1 MPGFFIN
8 FITPDKHHVYRPI
21 LPPLP
26 FTPSQISHFPSSV
39 AFSSIMTV
47 HSHELFIVSSHP
59 LVVVSGITR
68 QGAADAAVA
77 FGARCLMFDFIPE
90 STHCLS
96 AERAADIVSANVGRM
111 GYFTAQNIDKIPQ
124 IMRRARLDYACLSGA
139 CEPQV
144 AAHTLGVQRIV
155 RHVPASADM
164 QRELD
169 AWGPYCAAF
178 RITTGHA
185 PRAARLLISRP
196 QLRTDAGLADG
207 VELLS
212 GANLLREVLA
222 VQSAT

>member
-1 MPGFFIN
+1 
-8 FITPDKHHVYRPI
+8 
-21 LPPLP
+21 
-26 FTPSQISHFPSSV
+26 
-39 AFSSIMTV
+39 MTV

-90 STHCLS
+90 SPHYLS
-96 AERAADIVSANVGRM
+96 VERAADIASANVGRI
-111 GYFTAQNIDKIPQ
+111 GRLAAHDLAEIPKIMQ
-124 IMRRARLDYACLSGA
+124 QARLDYVCLSGA
-139 CEPQV
+139 CEPQK
-144 AAHTLGVQRIV
+144 AARVLGVHRIIRDLSTV
-155 RHVPASADM
+155 AEI
-164 QRELD
+164 QRETD
-169 AWGPYCAAF
+169 AWTECCAAF
-178 RITTGHA
+178 RIATGHT